1 MTLRT
6 LLLCLRRCPHLSVK
20 HKAELVN
27 SCAAKARKGFF
38 FFLMFSFGGCHHKYV
53 HFLKPGKADGTLGSQ
68 GQDPIDLGRS
78 SKALALNQFSASCSM
93 KRATVSLRPRIQ
105 LWARFS
111 RDSSEEQWD
120 LLAEE
125 NLNVSSTWFIQ

>member
-27 SCAAKARKGFF
+27 SCTAKARKGFF
-38 FFLMFSFGGCHHKYV
+38 FLNVFFWGVSSHKYV

-78 SKALALNQFSASCSM
+78 SKALALNQFSASCGM
-93 KRATVSLRPRIQ
+93 KRATVSFE
-105 LWARFS
+105 AKNT
-111 RDSSEEQWD
+111 
-120 LLAEE
+120 AMGK
-125 NLNVSSTWFIQ
+125 V